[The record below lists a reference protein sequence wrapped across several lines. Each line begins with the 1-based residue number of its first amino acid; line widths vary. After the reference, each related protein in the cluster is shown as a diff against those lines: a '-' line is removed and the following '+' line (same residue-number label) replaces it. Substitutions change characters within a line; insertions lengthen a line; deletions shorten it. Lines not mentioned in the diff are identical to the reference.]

1 MRLGEVIILI
11 GVLLLM
17 QNFSTELSKAGL
29 IITGLGCAPIYP
41 SLIHSTPELFGRDRS
56 QSIIGIQM
64 ASAYLGNIVMPPL
77 FGFLARFLS
86 LPLFPFYLFLLLII
100 MAFMHERLR
109 KDAKG
114 E

>member
-1 MRLGEVIILI
+1 
-11 GVLLLM
+11 M
-17 QNFSTELSKAGL
+17 QSFSINLSKAGL

-41 SLIHSTPELFGRDRS
+41 SLIHSTPELFGRGRS

-77 FGFLARFLS
+77 FGFLARFLG
-86 LPLFPFYLFLLLII
+86 LPLFPYYLFLLLII
-100 MAFMHERLR
+100 MAFMHEKLL
-109 KDAKG
+109 KNAKG